1 MSVPELRRIVG
12 AGLWRR
18 QEVALAG
25 LLGLTVVV
33 MSLLSPDFLTAR
45 NLLSMPQFFVEPGLI
60 ALAMAFV
67 VITGGIDLSV
77 GSIMALVAVVL
88 GLAWKGLGLPLP
100 IATAAALLAG
110 ALAGLLN
117 GGLVTRLGIPPLM
130 VTLATMA
137 GYRGLAIGL
146 SRGQPVSGF
155 PQAYRWVWARP
166 LYISPDVVT
175 HSQLFVFIA
184 LAVVAAV
191 VLWRTVLGR
200 YVYAIG
206 HNEVAARYA
215 GVNVDLVRL
224 GVYLTSGL
232 IAALAA
238 VIAVARVNTAKA
250 DTVGVGMELEVI
262 TGCVLGGIDIQG
274 GRGTIVGAVLG
285 VLIIKT
291 VTRGLEL
298 AGVGSEFVTLV
309 TGLLLVVAVVS
320 NQLIRRGRAAEAA
333 E

>member
-1 MSVPELRRIVG
+1 MTG
-12 AGLWRR
+12 ASLWRR

-25 LLGLTVVV
+25 LLGVTVVV

-60 ALAMAFV
+60 ALAMAFAI
-67 VITGGIDLSV
+67 ITGGIDLSV
-77 GSIMALVAVVL
+77 GSIMALVAVAL
-88 GLAWKGLGLPLP
+88 GLAWKRLGLPLP
-100 IATAAALLAG
+100 LATVVALLVG
-110 ALAGLLN
+110 GLAGLLN
-117 GGLVTRLGIPPLM
+117 GAVITRLGIPPLM

-155 PQAYRWVWARP
+155 PGAFRGFWSRELHLSA
-166 LYISPDVVT
+166 DVVT
-175 HSQLFVFIA
+175 HAQLFLFIA
-184 LAVVAAV
+184 LAIVAGV

-200 YVYAIG
+200 HVYAVG

-215 GVNVDLVRL
+215 GVNVDLIRL
-224 GVYLTSGL
+224 GIYAMLGL

-274 GRGTIVGAVLG
+274 GRGTILGAVLG
-285 VLIIKT
+285 VLIIKA

-298 AGVGSEFVTLV
+298 AGVGSEFVMLV
-309 TGLLLVVAVVS
+309 TGLLLVAAVVAS
-320 NQLIRRGRAAEAA
+320 QVARRGRVVEVAE
-333 E
+333 